1 MFTMLGLCVSFDVS
15 QPVGRDLGGY
25 LSLDRLLLALGSFF
39 QHEEYLTHR
48 ESSRSVSLSLSRKK
62 VGLFLK
68 TISCGSQFLKR
79 SPRERT
85 KVALGAVVHV
95 AVLTVSM
102 KLAPA

>member
-1 MFTMLGLCVSFDVS
+1 MEQKKEITGYKLSTEEDVCYAHQVLGRAGAES
-15 QPVGRDLGGY
+15 
-25 LSLDRLLLALGSFF
+25 ALMVL
-39 QHEEYLTHR
+39 YIC
-48 ESSRSVSLSLSRKK
+48 KK

-68 TISCGSQFLKR
+68 TISCGSQFLKG

-95 AVLTVSM
+95 AVLTVSI